1 MSRLRLLH
9 GLNPPEPGDPAAA
22 RRGLDD
28 WRRLGEPAT
37 DPKTSEILPICRE
50 ISETNAGRKLLL
62 AIFGN
67 SPYLSHCLLLE
78 PHILAR
84 FLTEGPEAVHQAI
97 LDEGSDTILGSELG
111 DDEVAVALRV
121 AKRRASLLI
130 ALADITGV
138 WSTERA
144 AAAVSEFADHA
155 IDLAARHLLRDG
167 IAKKQIS
174 LNDETR
180 DRLESGWIIL
190 GMGKLGGGELN
201 YSSDIDLIVLFDDA
215 KVTYTGRR
223 DIQNF
228 FVRLT
233 QRLIRLLDERTADG
247 YVFRTDMRLRPDP
260 GVTQVAVSIQ
270 AAGAYYQT
278 TALQWERA
286 AMIKARPVA
295 GDLAAGKAFLDT
307 LVPFVWRR
315 HLDFP
320 AIRDIRAIKHQIEA
334 HHGGGEIAVHGHNIK
349 LGRGGIREIE
359 FLVQTHQMIWGGQ
372 QPDLRVRPTTAALAA
387 LRDNGRINPSAEM
400 ELREAYWFLRR
411 VEHRLQMVDD
421 RQTQTLPD
429 TDEGIERLAT
439 FLGYSKPTDF
449 VDELLGTHNLVSRYF
464 NRLFDEMPEL
474 TPPIPGASSLVFSGP
489 ETGAETLK
497 TLENMGFRQTENV
510 AATIRGW
517 FAGRI
522 RATRSDDAGAVLAR
536 LVPDLL
542 DALSETA
549 DPDGSFARF
558 DAFLSRLPPGVQI
571 LSLFETHPFL
581 LDMIALIMGQ
591 APSLATDLN
600 DRPRLLETVLSDDFV
615 EPLPELAVLEQS
627 LESELGRATDYQDI
641 LDFSR
646 RWAADFQFKTAI
658 QELRGTADGAA
669 CALARTNLADLTIA
683 AIVDATQGEFARRYG
698 RIAGACFAVVGLG
711 KLGARAM
718 TRDKS
723 VDLVFLYRRGVQDQV
738 SDGGRKLDAANYFG
752 LLAQRVITA
761 LAAKTPEGY
770 LYETRLDRKLLT
782 TESHMVCDF
791 DEVERFLSSVSDP
804 RDLEPLTRA
813 RVIVAEPDFAT
824 EIEQLFQR
832 FSIAS
837 G

>member
-22 RRGLDD
+22 QRGLDD
-28 WRRLGEPAT
+28 WRRLGEQAT

-50 ISETNAGRKLLL
+50 IAETDAGRKLLL

-78 PHILAR
+78 PYIVAR

-97 LDEGSDTILGSELG
+97 LDEDSDTILGSELG
-111 DDEVAVALRV
+111 DDDVAVALRV

-155 IDLAARHLLRDG
+155 IDLAAHHLLRDG
-167 IAKKQIS
+167 VAKKQIE
-174 LNDETR
+174 LNEEKQG
-180 DRLESGWIIL
+180 RLGSGWIIL

-215 KVTYTGRR
+215 KATYTGRR
-223 DIQNF
+223 SIKDF

-233 QRLIRLLDERTADG
+233 QRLIRLLDERTGDG

-260 GVTQVAVSIQ
+260 GVTQVAVSVR
-270 AAGAYYQT
+270 AAEAYYQT
-278 TALQWERA
+278 KALQWERA

-295 GDLAAGKAFLDT
+295 GDRAAGEAFLEA

-320 AIRDIRAIKHQIEA
+320 AIRDIQRIKRQIEA

-372 QPDLRVRPTTAALAA
+372 QPDLRARATTAALAA
-387 LRDNGRINPSAEM
+387 LRDNGRIIPSAET

-411 VEHRLQMVDD
+411 VEHRLQMIDD
-421 RQTQTLPD
+421 RQTQTLPVS
-429 TDEGIERLAT
+429 DEGIARLAT
-439 FLGYSKPTDF
+439 FLGYRNPTDF
-449 VDELLGTHNLVSRYF
+449 VDELLRTHNLVSRYF
-464 NRLFDEMPEL
+464 HRLFDETPEL
-474 TPPIPGASSLVFSGP
+474 SPPIPGARSLVFSGP
-489 ETGAETLK
+489 EIDAETLK
-497 TLENMGFRQTENV
+497 TLGNMGFGQTEKV
-510 AATIRGW
+510 AETIRGW
-517 FAGRI
+517 FHGRI
-522 RATRSDDAGAVLAR
+522 RATASDDARTILAR

-542 DALSETA
+542 DALSETD
-549 DPDGSFARF
+549 DPDESFARF
-558 DAFLSRLPPGVQI
+558 DEFLSRLPPGVQI

-581 LDMIALIMGQ
+581 LDLIALIIGK
-591 APSLATDLN
+591 APSLAADLN

-615 EPLPELAVLEQS
+615 EPLSELAVLEQS

-658 QELRGTADGAA
+658 QELRGTADDMT

-683 AIVDATQGEFARRYG
+683 ATVAATQGEFARRYG
-698 RIAGACFAVVGLG
+698 HIAGACFAVVGLG
-711 KLGARAM
+711 RLGARAM

-723 VDLVFLYRRGVQDQV
+723 IDLIFLYRRSGPDEV

-770 LYETRLDRKLLT
+770 LYETHLDRELLT
-782 TESHMVCDF
+782 SEGAVACDF
-791 DEVERFLSSVSDP
+791 AEVQQFLSSISSP
-804 RDLEPLTRA
+804 RDPEALGRA
-813 RVIVAEPDFAT
+813 RVIVAEAEFAE
-824 EIEQLFQR
+824 EIERLFR
-832 FSIAS
+832 RVLRVKT
-837 G
+837 